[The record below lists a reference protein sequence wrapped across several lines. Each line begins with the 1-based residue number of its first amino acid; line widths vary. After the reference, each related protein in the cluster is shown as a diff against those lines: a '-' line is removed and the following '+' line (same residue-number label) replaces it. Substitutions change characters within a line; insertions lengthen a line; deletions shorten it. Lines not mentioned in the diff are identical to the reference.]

1 MTAKD
6 SATPNKSVVCVSAT
20 VEDYVEPDMAEFSIR
35 FQWHG
40 QSQDEC
46 TKQYAEDV
54 KRAQEALKPFELEDE
69 LKVSGYSSYANRSR
83 HGRTITGYEYSA
95 RGALR
100 LKRSEHDIPAI
111 WTALAKPAIRGTIN
125 VYFSLD
131 DEDAEEAKL
140 LGKAVAKARGCAEA
154 LAMAAG
160 KQLCDVRQIRYKRYD
175 GGFGA
180 AAACAPCGAPSSAE
194 ADAPALNPE
203 PVEVECSVDVDWWLE

>member
-1 MTAKD
+1 M
-6 SATPNKSVVCVSAT
+6 
-20 VEDYVEPDMAEFSIR
+20 
-35 FQWHG
+35 
-40 QSQDEC
+40 
-46 TKQYAEDV
+46 
-54 KRAQEALKPFELEDE
+54 
-69 LKVSGYSSYANRSR
+69 
-83 HGRTITGYEYSA
+83 
-95 RGALR
+95 
-100 LKRSEHDIPAI
+100 
-111 WTALAKPAIRGTIN
+111 ALAKPAIRGTIN

-154 LAMAAG
+154 LAVAAG